1 MSHTLPDRAS
11 EPLLRVGIILAQDG
25 RDAVHLRLPAE
36 GYQTYGPGTLPEI
49 AGQDRHLEVRSTGR
63 NLAVRGAG
71 PDNVILPSL
80 CLSPTGETPLR
91 PGAGVLIRDVPA
103 GRGFHW
109 EKAVD
114 QSFPGSVEIMPGGRG
129 LLVINAVPLEAYLA
143 GVVTAEMSAACPAH
157 LLKAQ
162 SIAARS
168 WLLAM
173 TEAKHA
179 NEPFERCNDDC
190 CQRYQG
196 TTNLTEAAIAAVAAT
211 RGQVLCDPDDRILD
225 ANYAKCCGGI
235 TESPV
240 AVWGREKPGLRPVVD
255 APPGAP
261 EQRFLPITEELLPE
275 YLSGP
280 WLHAA
285 QAFCSPNVVPPA
297 EIGRYLGRVDQPGDY
312 FRWHVRQTRA
322 ELEQLLVE
330 RVPAARDLRT
340 LRTLRVS
347 ARGVSGRANA
357 LELEWTDAHGRIGSA
372 TLDSEYEIRRV
383 LHRRFLYSSAVMLR
397 AERAA
402 HGDLA
407 AVVLDG
413 AGWGHG
419 VGMCQIG
426 ALGMAL
432 RGYDCGA
439 ICRHYY
445 PEACVRS
452 AYA

>member
-1 MSHTLPDRAS
+1 VPGHAS
-11 EPLLRVGIILAQDG
+11 EPLIRVGIILAQDD
-25 RDAVHLRLPAE
+25 RDAVHLRVPA
-36 GYQTYGPGTLPEI
+36 GSYQAYGPGTLPGM
-49 AGQDRHLEVRSTGR
+49 AGEDGHLEVHSAGGMV
-63 NLAVRGAG
+63 AVRGAA
-71 PDNVILPSL
+71 PDTVILPSL
-80 CLSPTGETPLR
+80 RLSPAGEQPLC

-114 QSFPGSVEIMPGGRG
+114 QSFPGTVEIVPGERG

-143 GVVTAEMSAACPAH
+143 GVVTAEMNAACPGH

-162 SIAARS
+162 AIAARS

-179 NEPFERCNDDC
+179 DRPFERCNDDC

-196 TTNLTEAAIAAVAAT
+196 TTNLTDAAIAAVAAT
-211 RGQVLCDPDDRILD
+211 RGQVLCGPDDRILD

-255 APPGAP
+255 APGGAP
-261 EQRFLPITEELLPE
+261 EQRFLPVTEALMPE
-275 YLSGP
+275 YVSGP
-280 WLHAA
+280 WLRAA

-312 FRWHVRQTRA
+312 FRWQVRHTRA
-322 ELEQLLVE
+322 ELEELLVQH
-330 RVPAARDLRT
+330 VPAARNLRT

-347 ARGVSGRANA
+347 ARGVSGRCSA
-357 LELEWTDAHGRIGSA
+357 LELEWIDMHGRGVS
-372 TLDSEYEIRRV
+372 TRLDSEYQIRRA
-383 LHRRFLYSSAVMLR
+383 LHRRFLYSSAFMLR
-397 AERAA
+397 PERAA
-402 HGDLA
+402 DGDLT
-407 AVVLDG
+407 AVVLHG

-432 RGYDCGA
+432 QGFDCET

-445 PEACVRS
+445 PEAGVRA
-452 AYA
+452 AYP

>member
-1 MSHTLPDRAS
+1 M
-11 EPLLRVGIILAQDG
+11 
-25 RDAVHLRLPAE
+25 
-36 GYQTYGPGTLPEI
+36 
-49 AGQDRHLEVRSTGR
+49 
-63 NLAVRGAG
+63 
-71 PDNVILPSL
+71 
-80 CLSPTGETPLR
+80 
-91 PGAGVLIRDVPA
+91 
-103 GRGFHW
+103 
-109 EKAVD
+109 
-114 QSFPGSVEIMPGGRG
+114 
-129 LLVINAVPLEAYLA
+129 
-143 GVVTAEMSAACPAH
+143 
-157 LLKAQ
+157 
-162 SIAARS
+162 
-168 WLLAM
+168 
-173 TEAKHA
+173 
-179 NEPFERCNDDC
+179 
-190 CQRYQG
+190 
-196 TTNLTEAAIAAVAAT
+196 
-211 RGQVLCDPDDRILD
+211 
-225 ANYAKCCGGI
+225 
-235 TESPV
+235 
-240 AVWGREKPGLRPVVD
+240 D